1 MSEPRRPTP
10 WEILAF
16 ARSGKPAA
24 EAPPAVAE
32 ALDERFRRF
41 VENGQ
46 AAQAAIDALGAGP
59 PPAPAGDCGHPIDH
73 GGTSRLCRACQRAKD
88 RRESDARAGIAPPAP
103 SSAAADVAADDA
115 AFGPWRRCLGGA
127 ALDCQAW
134 ARGDRGCPKHQ
145 AELPAVQGA
154 PGAQRHQPTTP
165 ARPAAL
171 PRVAGRAGSSN
182 GATMPPA
189 PRTGKRR

>member
-16 ARSGKPAA
+16 TRSGKPAA

-46 AAQAAIDALGAGP
+46 AAQSAIDALGAGASSP
-59 PPAPAGDCGHPIDH
+59 
-73 GGTSRLCRACQRAKD
+73 
-88 RRESDARAGIAPPAP
+88 P

-115 AFGPWRRCLGGA
+115 AFGPWRRCLGGD

-134 ARGDRGCPKHQ
+134 ARGDRGCPKHRS
-145 AELPAVQGA
+145 ERPAVQGA
-154 PGAQRHQPTTP
+154 PGAQRGGDRTEPTTP

-171 PRVAGRAGSSN
+171 PRVAGRAGLSS
-182 GATMPPA
+182 AAKIPPA
-189 PRTGKRR
+189 PRTVKRRGGTVSQR